1 MCNPTLPSAPISS
14 SFGLRWTRIEERIMS
29 SYAAEDIWTRVAR
42 HGAVPVQLLI
52 VVVTLGLW
60 EWLSGVLHAEFWI
73 SKPSLVV
80 EALITWWQS
89 GQLGSDLQLTLT
101 EAGGGFLLGS
111 IAGGLVGFVLGWVRR
126 LGDLLEPFVLSLYTL
141 PKIALAPL
149 FVLWFGI
156 GSANKIMFSA
166 MLVFFMVFFTTYQ
179 GVRQVDRELVENA
192 RMLGASRWGIWT
204 KIAVPYSAVW
214 VFTGL
219 RIGLPYALIGAIVG
233 EFVAAEAG
241 VGFRIKEATSF
252 FNTAAVFAG
261 LIVLMVISMVLLG
274 ALKLVEMRVLRW
286 QTASGVVTTAEAA
299 P

>member
-1 MCNPTLPSAPISS
+1 MSDTAKDPLPIDSAAGAGGWARMGRHSALPIQ
-14 SFGLRWTRIEERIMS
+14 
-29 SYAAEDIWTRVAR
+29 V
-42 HGAVPVQLLI
+42 LI
-52 VVVTLGLW
+52 VVVTFGGW
-60 EWLSGVLHAEFWI
+60 EWLSQAAHLEFWI
-73 SKPSLVV
+73 SKPSLVAA
-80 EALITWWQS
+80 ALLTWWQS
-89 GQLGSDLQLTLT
+89 GQLGSDLRLTLT
-101 EAGGGFLLGS
+101 EAGVGFAIGS
-111 IAGGLVGFVLGWVRR
+111 IAGGLVGFVLGWVKR

-156 GSANKIMFSA
+156 GATNKIMFSA

-179 GVRQVDRELVENA
+179 GTRQVDRDLVENA
-192 RMLGASRWGIWT
+192 RMLGAGRWSIWT
-204 KIAVPYSAVW
+204 KIAIPYSAVW

-261 LIVLMVISMVLLG
+261 LLVLMAISLVLLG
-274 ALKLVEMRVLRW
+274 VLKLFEMRVLRW
-286 QTASGVVTTAEAA
+286 QTASGVVTTVEGAA
-299 P
+299 

>member
-1 MCNPTLPSAPISS
+1 MHVRDPSKAGSGHP
-14 SFGLRWTRIEERIMS
+14 LRLWLTSTIT
-29 SYAAEDIWTRVAR
+29 A
-42 HGAVPVQLLI
+42 QLVL
-52 VVVTLGLW
+52 VVVFLGGW
-60 EWLSGVLHAEFWI
+60 EWFSTAFKADFWI
-73 SKPSLVV
+73 SKPSQVV
-80 EALITWWQS
+80 TALITWHQS
-89 GQLGSDLQLTLT
+89 GELISDLQITLL
-101 EAGGGFLLGS
+101 EAGLGFVMGAV
-111 IAGGLVGFVLGWVRR
+111 AGGLVGFVLGWVRA

-156 GSANKIMFSA
+156 GTTNKVMFSG

-179 GVRQVDRELVENA
+179 GTRQVDRDLVENA
-192 RMLGASRWGIWT
+192 RMLGASSWGIWT

-252 FNTAAVFAG
+252 FNTSAVFAG
-261 LIVLMVISMVLLG
+261 LLVLMVISLVLLG
-274 ALKLVEMRVLRW
+274 GLRLIERRALRW
-286 QTASGVVTTAEAA
+286 QTADGAPMLDVDAA
-299 P
+299 A

>member
-1 MCNPTLPSAPISS
+1 MSDLASTGASRRVRDALSATALIQVLL
-14 SFGLRWTRIEERIMS
+14 FVVFM
-29 SYAAEDIWTRVAR
+29 VAWE
-42 HGAVPVQLLI
+42 LL
-52 VVVTLGLW
+52 
-60 EWLSGVLHAEFWI
+60 SAQFHAEFWV
-73 SKPSLVV
+73 SKPTLVLS
-80 EALITWWQS
+80 ALFAWYQS
-89 GQLGSDLQLTLT
+89 GDLATDLQITLT
-101 EAGGGFLLGS
+101 EAGIGFVAGSVAGGF
-111 IAGGLVGFVLGWVRR
+111 VGFILGWVRK

-156 GSANKIMFSA
+156 GVMNKIMFAA

-179 GVRQVDRELVENA
+179 GTRQVDRDLVENA
-192 RMLGASRWGIWT
+192 RLLGASRWAIWT

-252 FNTAAVFAG
+252 FNTASVFAG
-261 LIVLMVISMVLLG
+261 LLVLMAISLVLLG
-274 ALKLVEMRVLRW
+274 GLKLIESRVLRW
-286 QTASGVVTTAEAA
+286 QTASGTLDVEATT
-299 P
+299 

>member
-1 MCNPTLPSAPISS
+1 MSDIAKDSLPVDNVPGPRGWDRMGRHGTLPIQ
-14 SFGLRWTRIEERIMS
+14 
-29 SYAAEDIWTRVAR
+29 V
-42 HGAVPVQLLI
+42 LI
-52 VVVTLGLW
+52 VVVTFGGW
-60 EWLSGVLHAEFWI
+60 EWLSQALHLEFWI
-73 SKPSLVV
+73 SKPSLVAI
-80 EALITWWQS
+80 ALVTWWQS

-101 EAGGGFLLGS
+101 EAGAGFAIGS
-111 IAGGLVGFVLGWVRR
+111 IAGGLVGFVLGWVKR

-156 GSANKIMFSA
+156 GATNKIMFSA

-179 GVRQVDRELVENA
+179 GTRQVDRDLVENA
-192 RMLGASRWGIWT
+192 RLLGASRWGIWT
-204 KIAVPYSAVW
+204 KIAIPYSAVW

-261 LIVLMVISMVLLG
+261 LLVLMAISLVLLG
-274 ALKLVEMRVLRW
+274 VLKLFEMRVLRW
-286 QTASGVVTTAEAA
+286 QTASGVVTTAEAST
-299 P
+299 

>member
-1 MCNPTLPSAPISS
+1 MKAA
-14 SFGLRWTRIEERIMS
+14 SFPGQRTP
-29 SYAAEDIWTRVAR
+29 AASWARVAQF
-42 HGAVPVQLLI
+42 GSVPIQLLI
-52 VVVTLGLW
+52 VVVFLGSW
-60 EWLSGVLHAEFWI
+60 QWLSGALHADFWI
-73 SKPSLVV
+73 SKPSLVLA
-80 EALITWWQS
+80 ALVTWWQS
-89 GQLGSDLQLTLT
+89 GDLGTDLQLTLT
-101 EAGGGFLLGS
+101 EAGVGFVGGSL
-111 IAGGLVGFVLGWVRR
+111 AGALVGFVLGWVRK

-156 GSANKIMFSA
+156 GPANKIMFSA

-179 GVRQVDRELVENA
+179 GMRQVDRELVENA
-192 RMLGASRWGIWT
+192 RMLGASRLAIWT

-261 LIVLMVISMVLLG
+261 LIVLMAISLILLG
-274 ALKLVEMRVLRW
+274 ALKLVEMRVMRW
-286 QTASGVVTTAEAA
+286 QTASGVVA
-299 P
+299 PLDVPT